1 MVPLPLRGRA
11 TAANPPA
18 RFLCQQYRQEEDCY
32 DTDSAADAQ
41 TVIHDDQTR
50 TILVRNDS
58 PDVTF
63 RWSLNP
69 YRGCAHGCIYC
80 YARPTHEYFDLSAG
94 LDFETQLFVKRD
106 AARLLRWE
114 LARPSWQPEV
124 IGLSGVTD
132 CYQPLERKLQLT
144 RQCLEV
150 LADFRN
156 PVQIVTKSRLITRDV
171 DLLTTLAANQAVAV
185 FISLTTLDVALAR
198 RMEPRASAPHARLA
212 AIRQLASA
220 GIPVGAMIAPVIPG
234 LTEHELPALLA
245 AAREAG
251 AAFASY
257 TLLRLPFGLKDLFTG
272 WLDRHYPQRKQR
284 VLRRIRQ
291 VRGGRL
297 NDARFGF
304 RMKGQGLWAELIQ
317 QTFALYHRRLG
328 FSSAPVL
335 STAAF
340 RRPVGQQRGLFDD
353 LKVEN

>member
-1 MVPLPLRGRA
+1 LS
-11 TAANPPA
+11 
-18 RFLCQQYRQEEDCY
+18 QQYQHEDDYCEAEAGAG
-32 DTDSAADAQ
+32 TQ
-41 TVIHDDQTR
+41 TAIHDDHTR

-80 YARPTHEYFDLSAG
+80 YARPTHEYLDLSAG
-94 LDFETQLFVKRD
+94 LDFETQLFVKRE
-106 AARLLRWE
+106 AAQLLRRE
-114 LARPSWQPEV
+114 LARASWQPEV

-132 CYQPLERKLQLT
+132 CYQPLERELQLT

-150 LADFRN
+150 LAEFRN
-156 PVQIVTKSRLITRDV
+156 PVQIVTKSRLITRDI
-171 DLLTTLAANQAVAV
+171 DLLVELAAHQAVAV
-185 FISLTTLDVALAR
+185 AISLTTLDAALAR

-212 AIRQLASA
+212 TIRQLASA

-245 AAREAG
+245 SAREAG

-257 TLLRLPFGLKDLFTG
+257 TLLRLPFGVKELFAD
-272 WLDRHYPQRKQR
+272 WLDRNYPQRKQR

-317 QTFALYHRRLG
+317 QTFTLHHRRLG
-328 FSSAPVL
+328 FSSSPVL

-340 RRPVGQQRGLFDD
+340 RRPVRQQRGLFDD
-353 LKVEN
+353 LLKES

>member
-1 MVPLPLRGRA
+1 MIPLPLRGRG

-18 RFLCQQYRQEEDCY
+18 RFLSLTYRQEDDACEAG
-32 DTDSAADAQ
+32 AADSQ
-41 TVIHDDQTR
+41 TVIHDDSTR
-50 TILVRNDS
+50 SILVRNDS

-69 YRGCAHGCIYC
+69 YRGCAHGCVYC
-80 YARPTHEYFDLSAG
+80 YARPTHEYLELSAG

-106 AARLLRWE
+106 AARLLRRE
-114 LARPSWQPEV
+114 LTRPSWQPDV

-132 CYQPLERKLQLT
+132 CYQPLERELQLT
-144 RQCLEV
+144 RRCLEV
-150 LADFRN
+150 LVDFRN
-156 PVQIVTKSRLITRDV
+156 PVQVVTKSRLITRDV
-171 DLLTTLAANQAVAV
+171 DLLTQLAAHQAVAV
-185 FISLTTLDVALAR
+185 FISLTTLDADLAR

-245 AAREAG
+245 AARAAG
-251 AAFASY
+251 ANFASY
-257 TLLRLPFGLKDLFTG
+257 TLLRLPFGVKDLFAD
-272 WLDRHYPQRKQR
+272 WLDRHYQQRKQR
-284 VLRRIRQ
+284 VLRRIRE

-317 QTFALYHRRLG
+317 QTFTLYHRRLG
-328 FSSAPVL
+328 FGPSPVL
-335 STAAF
+335 TTAAF
-340 RRPVGQQRGLFDD
+340 RRPICQQRGLFDD
-353 LKVEN
+353 LVTEC